1 MVIPPAVLLGT
12 TAECLNGGIR
22 SKQPVPLEGLS
33 FIGLWVMIVCLFGR
47 ALGYDSLFFGSATNF
62 CFCWGGDSALQDG
75 RYTAS
80 GL

>member
-33 FIGLWVMIVCLFGR
+33 FIGLWVMITC
-47 ALGYDSLFFGSATNF
+47 FFGSVTNF
-62 CFCWGGDSALQDG
+62 LFFRGGGMMHCRMAVILQAVYIDFDE
-75 RYTAS
+75 R
-80 GL
+80 